1 MSVSRGPVMLNNGS
15 SSSGHVVFVCVYVCV
30 CVCTWDFVCNCL
42 KVCVVCGV
50 CVWSGTG
57 GGVLGGGRG
66 GVVLAV
72 QLSHMKIV
80 LMSKYCS
87 QLARVVKP
95 LHTHTHTLETGINND
110 SVQDLNQA
118 SWSRFILLT

>member
-1 MSVSRGPVMLNNGS
+1 M
-15 SSSGHVVFVCVYVCV
+15 CV
-30 CVCTWDFVCNCL
+30 CVKRSCDAEQWFL
-42 KVCVVCGV
+42 FIWSCGV
-50 CVWSGTG
+50 CVRVCACLCVHVGFCMQLSESVC
-57 GGVLGGGRG
+57 GVWCMCVEWDGGGRG

>member
-42 KVCVVCGV
+42 KVCVVYVCGV
-50 CVWSGTG
+50 GR

-66 GVVLAV
+66 GGPCGTA
-72 QLSHMKIV
+72 
-80 LMSKYCS
+80 
-87 QLARVVKP
+87 
-95 LHTHTHTLETGINND
+95 
-110 SVQDLNQA
+110 
-118 SWSRFILLT
+118 